1 MLIIDYQKKYQSK
14 IIHACVLALKQG
26 KVLAY
31 ATDTSY
37 GFAVDAQNQQAVT
50 KLYKVKGRDFKKPI
64 HVVVP
69 SIAYAKRIA
78 DFSLVAQK
86 LAKKF
91 WPGPLTLVLKVKD
104 KKLNAL
110 TSGTNFI
117 GLRMP
122 NSNLA
127 LGLAKKLGRPITATS
142 ANLSGQPDSY
152 SATTIIEQFQKQ
164 KFQPDI
170 VINAG
175 RLPKTK
181 PSTVVKVDG
190 KQLEILR
197 KGPIKFHQI
206 LLALK

>member
-1 MLIIDYQKKYQSK
+1 MLIVDYQKKYQSK

-37 GFAVDAQNQQAVT
+37 GFAVDAQNQKAVK

-69 SIAYAKRIA
+69 SLAYAKKIGQ
-78 DFSLVAQK
+78 FSAVAKK
-86 LAKKF
+86 LADRF
-91 WPGPLTLVLKVKD
+91 WPGALTLVLKIKD
-104 KKLNAL
+104 KKLKAL

-152 SATTIIEQFQKQ
+152 SALMIIKQFQKQ
-164 KFQPDI
+164 KHQPDI

-181 PSTVVKVDG
+181 PSTVVKVVG

-197 KGPIKFHQI
+197 KGPIKVFTI
-206 LLALK
+206 LAALK